1 MAELYLAD
9 TNVYVG
15 AANEPAFRQR
25 FEAFIR
31 DHGPL
36 VVSAVVVAEVLVG
49 IADAA
54 RHPAAVR
61 ALTAGAV
68 PLAPTPEDW
77 IAAAAIVTHLG
88 GEAVTKSR
96 SFWNDVLLAAQCSR
110 LGAVLLTHNASDFRR
125 LGRHVP
131 LRAVGPFP

>member
-88 GEAVTKSR
+88 VRPSPRVVPSGTTCCSLPSAPG
-96 SFWNDVLLAAQCSR
+96 LARCS
-110 LGAVLLTHNASDFRR
+110 
-125 LGRHVP
+125 
-131 LRAVGPFP
+131 